1 MGNEKNKKI
10 PFYTN
15 NGQNN
20 KSQRRNFQ
28 TENNKSIQKNGSY
41 NNKEIEKIMKK
52 IKEEGYRSKEKT
64 ILRKEL
70 VSNEAENI
78 AKELKKEK
86 LSKSQLRSFFN
97 EINKLK
103 LKYIEDNKE
112 EDQEKLENLGIELL
126 ILKSKLEYKKGKN
139 GNDKLP
145 ENFYIFMKESID
157 YIVENDKKIYFKD
170 FKIFFET
177 VVGYTYGLGGVN
189 DR

>member
-1 MGNEKNKKI
+1 MGNGFKKKKKNNR
-10 PFYTN
+10 N
-15 NGQNN
+15 NLRNDENRNINNN
-20 KSQRRNFQ
+20 K
-28 TENNKSIQKNGSY
+28 IQ
-41 NNKEIEKIMKK
+41 EKMKK
-52 IKEEGYRSKEKT
+52 IKKEGYRNKEKT

-70 VSNEAENI
+70 VSTEAENI

-103 LKYIEDNKE
+103 SKYIKGIE
-112 EDQEKLENLGIELL
+112 EENQEKLENLGIELL
-126 ILKSKLEYKKGKN
+126 ILKSKLEYKKGKS

-157 YIVENDKKIYFKD
+157 YIVENDKKISFKD

-189 DR
+189 NR

>member
-1 MGNEKNKKI
+1 MGKPKMNFNDFKEKNKQQEEK
-10 PFYTN
+10 N
-15 NGQNN
+15 HQNN
-20 KSQRRNFQ
+20 KNNGNRSHKNNDEKKSKISEIMEGIKQ
-28 TENNKSIQKNGSY
+28 T
-41 NNKEIEKIMKK
+41 
-52 IKEEGYRSKEKT
+52 GYRNEAKT
-64 ILRKEL
+64 VLRKEL
-70 VSNEAENI
+70 VSTEAENI

-103 LKYIEDNKE
+103 SKYIEGTE
-112 EDQEKLENLGIELL
+112 EEEQEKLENLGIELL
-126 ILKSKLEYKKGKN
+126 ILKSKLEYKKGKS

-189 DR
+189 NR

>member
-1 MGNEKNKKI
+1 MGNGFKKKKKNNR
-10 PFYTN
+10 N
-15 NGQNN
+15 NLRNDENRNINNN
-20 KSQRRNFQ
+20 K
-28 TENNKSIQKNGSY
+28 IQ
-41 NNKEIEKIMKK
+41 EKMKK
-52 IKEEGYRSKEKT
+52 IKKEGYRNKEKT

-70 VSNEAENI
+70 VSTEAENI

-103 LKYIEDNKE
+103 SKYIKGIE
-112 EDQEKLENLGIELL
+112 EENQEKLENLGIELL
-126 ILKSKLEYKKGKN
+126 ILKSKLEYKKGKS

-189 DR
+189 NR

>member
-1 MGNEKNKKI
+1 MWNGFQPQGKNNR
-10 PFYTN
+10 N
-15 NGQNN
+15 NLRNDENRNINNN
-20 KSQRRNFQ
+20 K
-28 TENNKSIQKNGSY
+28 IQ
-41 NNKEIEKIMKK
+41 EIMKK
-52 IKEEGYRSKEKT
+52 IKKEGYRNKEKT

-70 VSNEAENI
+70 VSTEAENI

-103 LKYIEDNKE
+103 SKYIKGIE
-112 EDQEKLENLGIELL
+112 EENQEKLENLGIELL
-126 ILKSKLEYKKGKN
+126 ILKSKLEYKKGKS

-157 YIVENDKKIYFKD
+157 YIVENDKKISFKD

-189 DR
+189 NR

>member
-1 MGNEKNKKI
+1 MGNGKISFDNFKKQNENQPKEKKFHGKD
-10 PFYTN
+10 
-15 NGQNN
+15 
-20 KSQRRNFQ
+20 
-28 TENNKSIQKNGSY
+28 NKSI
-41 NNKEIEKIMKK
+41 NNNRIREIMEEIKK
-52 IKEEGYRSKEKT
+52 TGYRNEEKT
-64 ILRKEL
+64 VLRKEL
-70 VSNEAENI
+70 VSTEAENI

-103 LKYIEDNKE
+103 SKYIKGIE
-112 EDQEKLENLGIELL
+112 EENQEKLENLGIELL
-126 ILKSKLEYKKGKN
+126 ILKSKLEYKKGKS

-189 DR
+189 NR